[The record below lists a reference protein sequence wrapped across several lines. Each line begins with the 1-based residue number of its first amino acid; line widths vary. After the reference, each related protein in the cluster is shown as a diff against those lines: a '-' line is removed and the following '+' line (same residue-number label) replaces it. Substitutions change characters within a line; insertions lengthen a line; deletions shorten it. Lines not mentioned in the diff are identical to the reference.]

1 VLLPPQASSKCE
13 TKEEEEEDK
22 KDKKKSERN
31 VKTKKESVSG
41 FMIRAFAFRKQLFIY
56 LYIQNLEIT
65 YKA

>member
-31 VKTKKESVSG
+31 VKTKKESVSA
-41 FMIRAFAFRKQLFIY
+41 IIEKNRKIKGYLNPYQLD
-56 LYIQNLEIT
+56 LVAPGN
-65 YKA
+65 KHA